1 MQEKEDQ
8 KVVFVSLSIH
18 TNLEHE
24 EHTQK
29 TKKKKN
35 PDQPTQENGQPNTLC
50 CAIDDCDGFVGHQ
63 FRRESQAVQRC
74 CIEQYLHDEQWMLHL
89 VEDQRV
95 SRDLLGDG

>member
-1 MQEKEDQ
+1 MQEKEDK

-29 TKKKKN
+29 KKKKN

>member
-29 TKKKKN
+29 KKKK
-35 PDQPTQENGQPNTLC
+35 PDQPTQ
-50 CAIDDCDGFVGHQ
+50 DH
-63 FRRESQAVQRC
+63 
-74 CIEQYLHDEQWMLHL
+74 
-89 VEDQRV
+89 
-95 SRDLLGDG
+95 